1 MEPARYWPW
10 PSWARR
16 PGLLPACGRPTVRGA
31 LPPAASDRLAYRR
44 QTPLFGR
51 SFGLTVL
58 FTLIAFTVSRF
69 GYLIFPPRRLIL
81 LYAGVPA
88 LIAAAT
94 WVLVRPLPRRLAHS
108 CIVATMAAW
117 SLVSAAPAT
126 EWMRQGVQR
135 TERLEAGVAAL
146 EAAGVK
152 YCEAPFWTAYWV
164 NLATLERITCAQYEH
179 YPDQHYRPVVDRRRP
194 RPYRAYVVYNDGA
207 DDDAWAGTCPPRS
220 GDTRCSLSP
229 PVGAAAGRR

>member
-1 MEPARYWPW
+1 
-10 PSWARR
+10 
-16 PGLLPACGRPTVRGA
+16 
-31 LPPAASDRLAYRR
+31 
-44 QTPLFGR
+44 
-51 SFGLTVL
+51 
-58 FTLIAFTVSRF
+58 
-69 GYLIFPPRRLIL
+69 
-81 LYAGVPA
+81 
-88 LIAAAT
+88 
-94 WVLVRPLPRRLAHS
+94 
-108 CIVATMAAW
+108 MAAW

-207 DDDAWAGTCPPRS
+207 DDDAWLERARRDLETQGVRYRHLSVPPLEALIPDR
-220 GDTRCSLSP
+220 
-229 PVGAAAGRR
+229 